1 MPARYLDPATGATY
15 PIDVPRWRSDAGGP
29 LMITPLA
36 GIRRDAIDRGT
47 RSLWRYRAA
56 LAVPVA
62 DPVTLGEGMTPLVRR
77 RFWGV
82 EAHFKLEWFAP
93 SGSFKDRG
101 ASVMLS
107 VLRQQSIGRVLEDS
121 SGNGGAAVATY
132 AAAAGMRAKILTPAS
147 TQPAKLV
154 QMRAM
159 GAEVELVPGPR
170 QATADEAVRQSDSVF
185 YASHNWQPFFL
196 EGTKTLAYELWED
209 LGFRAPDNVIIP
221 TGAGS
226 NVLGCDLGFGELVR
240 AGEIAR
246 LPRLFAVQPAACA
259 PFAAAVDAGGET
271 TPEIA
276 PQPTIAE
283 GTAIARPVRP
293 REVLAAIRRSG
304 GGTVAVSEDA
314 IRAATLD
321 LGRETGLY
329 AEPTSAQA
337 AAALAMLVEAG
348 RIHREE
354 TTVVVLTGSGLKAT
368 QRIGELQH
376 D

>member
-1 MPARYLDPATGATY
+1 
-15 PIDVPRWRSDAGGP
+15 
-29 LMITPLA
+29 
-36 GIRRDAIDRGT
+36 
-47 RSLWRYRAA
+47 
-56 LAVPVA
+56 
-62 DPVTLGEGMTPLVRR
+62 
-77 RFWGV
+77 
-82 EAHFKLEWFAP
+82 
-93 SGSFKDRG
+93 
-101 ASVMLS
+101 
-107 VLRQQSIGRVLEDS
+107 
-121 SGNGGAAVATY
+121 
-132 AAAAGMRAKILTPAS
+132 
-147 TQPAKLV
+147 
-154 QMRAM
+154 
-159 GAEVELVPGPR
+159 
-170 QATADEAVRQSDSVF
+170 
-185 YASHNWQPFFL
+185 
-196 EGTKTLAYELWED
+196 
-209 LGFRAPDNVIIP
+209 
-221 TGAGS
+221 
-226 NVLGCDLGFGELVR
+226 VLGCDLGFGELVR